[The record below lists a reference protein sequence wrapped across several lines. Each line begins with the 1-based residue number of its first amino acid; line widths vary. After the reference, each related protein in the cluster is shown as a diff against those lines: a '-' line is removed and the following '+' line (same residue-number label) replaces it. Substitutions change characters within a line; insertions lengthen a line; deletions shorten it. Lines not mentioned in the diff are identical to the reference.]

1 MIAESGRKDAAAI
14 SSGHCAA
21 LYGLQCL
28 ASEIQNNSNNHTRFI
43 CISKDPEIYPGA
55 DHTSLMLVLP
65 NRPGSLYQLLSRFN
79 ALDVNLIKLESRPL
93 PGRDFEFMFYFD
105 LEGSVQS
112 PSFEKLIEELDVTL
126 NGFTYLGSYS
136 EAV

>member
-1 MIAESGRKDAAAI
+1 
-14 SSGHCAA
+14 
-21 LYGLQCL
+21 
-28 ASEIQNNSNNHTRFI
+28 
-43 CISKDPEIYPGA
+43 
-55 DHTSLMLVLP
+55 
-65 NRPGSLYQLLSRFN
+65 
-79 ALDVNLIKLESRPL
+79 
-93 PGRDFEFMFYFD
+93 MFYFD